1 MRATRGRCGDYK
13 GMLAMYEDFQQKK
26 SFRTMA
32 KMQADRQ
39 HRRLPRSVTPLW
51 KLYGTTLVVALQVLE
66 LNSSFSCFLT

>member
-1 MRATRGRCGDYK
+1 VGDYK

-39 HRRLPRSVTPLW
+39 QLPIASFRDTIVEAVRDNPVVVLAGASL
-51 KLYGTTLVVALQVLE
+51 TL
-66 LNSSFSCFLT
+66 SFLVSLT